1 MNTAVIK
8 TMFKMDNME
17 YLCRTAGLEQNVN
30 WLFSC
35 TDFRKAPSSGKTMSR
50 LAALGYRCL
59 APDQRGYSDG
69 AFYYNIRYFFR

>member
-17 YLCRTAGLEQNVN
+17 YLCRTAGFKQNVN

-35 TDFRKAPSSGKTMSR
+35 TDFRKAPLSRKNNVPIGRAGLSLFGSGSER
-50 LAALGYRCL
+50 
-59 APDQRGYSDG
+59 
-69 AFYYNIRYFFR
+69 